1 MCKFLVPEGQTAA
14 SQVQDS
20 FHEKSKAV
28 LVLEQE
34 NKKLEEAL
42 IKNIGERKSL
52 PGPSAKISLKLEDL
66 MKKLKKLDEIA
77 LGLEEKNKANEII
90 IKKQNKL
97 ISQLKKKCE
106 DLQKEKDEKKLLEE
120 KINEL
125 QTLLGDKNKE
135 NESLKES
142 LRNKSFEL
150 SSDLDV
156 SQNLNLFADVEPIRK
171 FTTTSSTSLFFS
183 KILKLKYISI

>member
-1 MCKFLVPEGQTAA
+1 MCKFLVPEGQTVA

-20 FHEKSKAV
+20 LHEKSKAV

-77 LGLEEKNKANEII
+77 LGLEEKNKSNEII

-106 DLQKEKDEKKLLEE
+106 DLQKEKDDKKLLED

-125 QTLLGDKNKE
+125 QALLADKNKE
-135 NESLKES
+135 NDSLKES

-156 SQNLNLFADVEPIRK
+156 SQNLNLFSDVEPIRK
-171 FTTTSSTSLFFS
+171 LTTTTSTTSIFFY
-183 KILKLKYISI
+183 KFLN